1 METDLLLQ
9 AVKSFQGDHLP
20 LLEACDD
27 LIASMRS
34 VRDQMPAEQ
43 ASMIGDILAGINVQR
58 SEFVQIVAPEMASM
72 KASLVQSVEEFATA
86 IDECNAEHAKATHTL
101 TELVQ
106 NLPAEVDAAVEAA
119 KAAVPVVEEPVI
131 PALHPGEDLIA
142 QLMSMR
148 LPGQKA
154 PSGVRSAGNIWEN
167 WKPGAGGT

>member
-9 AVKSFQGDHLP
+9 AVKSFQGDHQP

-43 ASMIGDILAGINVQR
+43 ASMIGDILAGIDVQR
-58 SEFVQIVAPEMASM
+58 AEFVKVVAPEMANM
-72 KASLVQSVEEFATA
+72 KASLVQSMEEFATA
-86 IDECNAEHAKATHTL
+86 YDECNAEHAKATQSL
-101 TELVQ
+101 TELEQ
-106 NLPAEVDAAVEAA
+106 NMPAMLAAAAEAA
-119 KAAVPVVEEPVI
+119 KAAVPVVEEPAI

>member
-9 AVKSFQGDHLP
+9 AVKSFQGDHQP

-43 ASMIGDILAGINVQR
+43 RSMLGDILASIDVQR
-58 SEFVQIVAPEMASM
+58 AEFVQIVAPEMANL
-72 KASLVQSVEEFATA
+72 KASLVQSVEGFATA
-86 IDECNAEHAKATHTL
+86 IDECNTEHAKATQTL
-101 TELVQ
+101 TDLEQ
-106 NLPAEVDAAVEAA
+106 NMPAMLAAAAEAA
-119 KAAVPVVEEPVI
+119 KAAVPVVEEPAI

-148 LPGQKA
+148 MPGQKA
-154 PSGVRSAGNIWEN
+154 PSGMRSAGNIWEN